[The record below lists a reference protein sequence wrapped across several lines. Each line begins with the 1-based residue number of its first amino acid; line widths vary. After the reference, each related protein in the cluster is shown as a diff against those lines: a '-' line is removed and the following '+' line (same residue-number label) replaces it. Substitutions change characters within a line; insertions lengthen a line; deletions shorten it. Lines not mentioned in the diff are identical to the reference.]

1 MPYYLVPTVNS
12 TDASSETASAGSYV
26 LAPYAQGIQ
35 KTDDV
40 RDTVTIDS
48 ILTTSDQA
56 YSKTNMQSS
65 QIEKRTAML
74 MDRLILVSLSL
85 KNWMMTKKHRSFIIP
100 QQT

>member
-1 MPYYLVPTVNS
+1 MHRMHR
-12 TDASSETASAGSYV
+12 
-26 LAPYAQGIQ
+26 GIQ

-65 QIEKRTAML
+65 QIEKEDDDVNGPFDLGVAITE
-74 MDRLILVSLSL
+74 
-85 KNWMMTKKHRSFIIP
+85 NWMMTKKHRSFIIP